1 LIVKV
6 LWNKKLCSS
15 AIIQHYCFFKE
26 TCPKRIPSIDLY
38 LRIMSKTGKTR
49 AFDTRYLIIP
59 RQNYKNISYCIFF
72 IR

>member
-1 LIVKV
+1 
-6 LWNKKLCSS
+6 
-15 AIIQHYCFFKE
+15 
-26 TCPKRIPSIDLY
+26 
-38 LRIMSKTGKTR
+38 MSKTGKTR